1 MGLLLTKLF
10 MQVYPYELM
19 HFEMFLTPEKRFVKE
34 HTNQRELDELMSR
47 KKLDIEIQLDGVEF
61 QEGRHITIKFIQ
73 GVGMETQRKKAGPVD
88 LQMYEQQLAD
98 RGQSKS
104 FKYKTLRFSE
114 QTNGPYLG
122 LYWPENLRN
131 QKIVD
136 FNKHASKFIERV
148 LFLMT
153 LDLSEIY

>member
-1 MGLLLTKLF
+1 
-10 MQVYPYELM
+10 
-19 HFEMFLTPEKRFVKE
+19 
-34 HTNQRELDELMSR
+34 
-47 KKLDIEIQLDGVEF
+47 
-61 QEGRHITIKFIQ
+61 
-73 GVGMETQRKKAGPVD
+73 METQRKKAGPVD

-122 LYWPENLRN
+122 LYWPEYLRN